1 PSGFHRI
8 ERWAKP
14 PHLPYAASSQAGG
27 DTLEPAELWHT
38 LLRNWLG
45 IALVAAAVVIAVSA
59 VTLFMP
65 MKFVAQGRL
74 YLGELHAPKQPT
86 NQGPG
91 AIDLTGGTEG
101 DVSSELAIVGSRSL
115 VQRAVLKSGLN
126 VELAPLE
133 SEPLRY
139 YEWRL
144 HRRDPK
150 LLDVA
155 TRHVVPKGA
164 TLEGRVVEPRSFTVR
179 FQSER
184 DYSVWAEGERLGA
197 GTLGEP
203 AELSGLR
210 RTLEAG
216 DEGPPSRSEEHTS
229 ELQSRE

>member
-1 PSGFHRI
+1 
-8 ERWAKP
+8 
-14 PHLPYAASSQAGG
+14 
-27 DTLEPAELWHT
+27 
-38 LLRNWLG
+38 
-45 IALVAAAVVIAVSA
+45 
-59 VTLFMP
+59 
-65 MKFVAQGRL
+65 
-74 YLGELHAPKQPT
+74 
-86 NQGPG
+86 
-91 AIDLTGGTEG
+91 
-101 DVSSELAIVGSRSL
+101 
-115 VQRAVLKSGLN
+115 
-126 VELAPLE
+126 ELAPLE

-139 YEWRL
+139 YTWRL

-210 RTLEAG
+210 LTLEAG
-216 DEGPPSRSEEHTS
+216 EEGPPSPGTELAMVVTPLDLQTDAALRSLEITAPQQVGHEP
-229 ELQSRE
+229 